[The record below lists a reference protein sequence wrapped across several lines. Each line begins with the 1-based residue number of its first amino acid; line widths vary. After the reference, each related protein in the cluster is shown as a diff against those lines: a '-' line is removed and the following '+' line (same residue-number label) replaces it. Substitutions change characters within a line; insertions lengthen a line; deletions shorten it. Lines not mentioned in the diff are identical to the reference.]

1 MTLEQFYNII
11 GGSSIKILD
20 RLGEESFIKKFI
32 VKFLD
37 DPTFKLLNEDVQ
49 NKNLDKANFD
59 AHTLKGVCAMLGFI
73 KLKELTEQFLLCL
86 KQDES
91 YEEIWQLLKN
101 EYELIIQTI
110 EMTNWKDYV

>member
-1 MTLEQFYNII
+1 
-11 GGSSIKILD
+11 
-20 RLGEESFIKKFI
+20 
-32 VKFLD
+32 
-37 DPTFKLLNEDVQ
+37 
-49 NKNLDKANFD
+49 
-59 AHTLKGVCAMLGFI
+59 MLGFI

-110 EMTNWKDYV
+110 EKTNWKDYV